1 MSKILKISNLYK
13 NYNTKKMEIE
23 ALKNVNIEINEGDF
37 LGIVGPSG
45 CGKSTL
51 LSIIGGLE
59 SITKGS
65 IEKKDNL
72 KIGYMLQDDCLF
84 PWLTIYE
91 NCLIGLKINKTCT
104 KENMENVKN
113 LLTTYGLKDFLN
125 NYPKDLSGGMRQR
138 VALIRTLALKP
149 DLLLLDEP
157 FSALDYQT
165 RISVSNDV
173 CNIIK
178 NEKKTLIIVTHDIS
192 EAISMC
198 NKIIVMSKR
207 PSTIKKTYNIDY
219 DFDRTNPI
227 RSRSSK
233 EFMEYYEKIWEDL
246 RWNHTW
252 NCIDSPGGCCHT
264 DSAGIPSGSDRDFEH
279 NQWKTVHIYRRFDDD
294 PDL

>member
-1 MSKILKISNLYK
+1 MKKILEISNLYK
-13 NYNTKKMEIE
+13 NYHTKEREIE
-23 ALKNVNIEINEGDF
+23 ALKNINLKVFEGDF
-37 LGIVGPSG
+37 IGIVGPSG

-59 SITKGS
+59 NISNGS
-65 IEKKDNL
+65 IEKIDDL

-91 NCLIGLKINKTCT
+91 NCLIGLKITKTCT
-104 KENMENVKN
+104 KENTDNVKK
-113 LLTTYGLKDFLN
+113 LLQTYGLKDFLD

-165 RISVSNDV
+165 RLSVSNDV
-173 CNIIK
+173 LNIIK
-178 NEKKTLIIVTHDIS
+178 REKKTLIIVTHDIS

-207 PSTIKKTYNIDY
+207 PSTIKKIYNIDY
-219 DFDRTNPI
+219 EFDRSNPI
-227 RSRSSK
+227 KSRSSK
-233 EFMEYYEKIWEDL
+233 EFMEYYESVWEDL
-246 RWNHTW
+246 N
-252 NCIDSPGGCCHT
+252 N
-264 DSAGIPSGSDRDFEH
+264 E
-279 NQWKTVHIYRRFDDD
+279 K
-294 PDL
+294 

>member
-104 KENMENVKN
+104 KENMENVKK

-192 EAISMC
+192 EAISM
-198 NKIIVMSKR
+198 
-207 PSTIKKTYNIDY
+207 
-219 DFDRTNPI
+219 
-227 RSRSSK
+227 
-233 EFMEYYEKIWEDL
+233 
-246 RWNHTW
+246 
-252 NCIDSPGGCCHT
+252 
-264 DSAGIPSGSDRDFEH
+264 SDRVIVLSERPATVKTIHKIDFEME
-279 NQWKTVHIYRRFDDD
+279 NRTPLNCRENPKFSKYFNLMWKELGEKNIT
-294 PDL
+294 

>member
-1 MSKILKISNLYK
+1 
-13 NYNTKKMEIE
+13 MEIE

-104 KENMENVKN
+104 KENMENVEN

-227 RSRSSK
+227 KSRSSK

-246 RWNHTW
+246 N
-252 NCIDSPGGCCHT
+252 D
-264 DSAGIPSGSDRDFEH
+264 E
-279 NQWKTVHIYRRFDDD
+279 K
-294 PDL
+294 

>member
-1 MSKILKISNLYK
+1 
-13 NYNTKKMEIE
+13 
-23 ALKNVNIEINEGDF
+23 
-37 LGIVGPSG
+37 
-45 CGKSTL
+45 
-51 LSIIGGLE
+51 
-59 SITKGS
+59 
-65 IEKKDNL
+65 
-72 KIGYMLQDDCLF
+72 MLQDDCLF

-192 EAISMC
+192 EAITNMYVSD
-198 NKIIVMSKR
+198 NAKDADL
-207 PSTIKKTYNIDY
+207 IKPKLVAELKKKYTSLFFPADDMQALIDEVQMAV
-219 DFDRTNPI
+219 T
-227 RSRSSK
+227 K
-233 EFMEYYEKIWEDL
+233 EKEDEKQE
-246 RWNHTW
+246 
-252 NCIDSPGGCCHT
+252 
-264 DSAGIPSGSDRDFEH
+264 
-279 NQWKTVHIYRRFDDD
+279 Q
-294 PDL
+294 

>member
-104 KENMENVKN
+104 KENMENV
-113 LLTTYGLKDFLN
+113 
-125 NYPKDLSGGMRQR
+125 
-138 VALIRTLALKP
+138 
-149 DLLLLDEP
+149 
-157 FSALDYQT
+157 
-165 RISVSNDV
+165 
-173 CNIIK
+173 
-178 NEKKTLIIVTHDIS
+178 
-192 EAISMC
+192 
-198 NKIIVMSKR
+198 NK
-207 PSTIKKTYNIDY
+207 
-219 DFDRTNPI
+219 
-227 RSRSSK
+227 
-233 EFMEYYEKIWEDL
+233 
-246 RWNHTW
+246 
-252 NCIDSPGGCCHT
+252 
-264 DSAGIPSGSDRDFEH
+264 
-279 NQWKTVHIYRRFDDD
+279 RFFK
-294 PDL
+294 